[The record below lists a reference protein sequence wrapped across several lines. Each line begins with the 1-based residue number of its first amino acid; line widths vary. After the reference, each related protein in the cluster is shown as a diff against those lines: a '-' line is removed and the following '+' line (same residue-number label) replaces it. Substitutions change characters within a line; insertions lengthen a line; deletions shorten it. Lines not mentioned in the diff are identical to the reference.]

1 MVSLISRLRGGLAA
15 LKLTKLFGSDD
26 FPAAKN
32 SGKVLIIIIYCY
44 LIIVRLS
51 FLSGE
56 KYLNKIFVL
65 FSGSES
71 DELSL
76 NLTFESRE
84 LSVKMTPAEDL
95 FKFNPSSRLDFQSI

>member
-1 MVSLISRLRGGLAA
+1 MFAFSAIKG
-15 LKLTKLFGSDD
+15 
-26 FPAAKN
+26 PAKE
-32 SGKVLIIIIYCY
+32 L
-44 LIIVRLS
+44 RLS

-76 NLTFESRE
+76 NLTFESSE
-84 LSVKMTPAEDL
+84 LSVKMTPAEDF
-95 FKFNPSSRLDFQSI
+95 FKFNPPLPPGFPEYLTPPPASSSRIPSVEGVRIFSGTTHLYIFPLY